1 MLSANHFTAG
11 FQYMSF
17 IEGIA
22 DAVRRVVMDDALRA
36 CEGTN
41 GEVFWVV
48 EDSDPDY
55 NVLLQRYSAKNVFTT
70 LAGAYAAVTT
80 NRNDII
86 YLSGQSTHSVT
97 TGIAWSKSRI
107 HVIGLDGG
115 GRLVQQGS
123 KVQTATA
130 DTTAYVIK
138 NTGVRNTFRNVKF
151 IQASTD
157 ALALHVLEE
166 GGEGNLYD
174 HCSFTFGVVS
184 NLDLTT
190 ASEVI
195 MGGDSDTFTWC
206 QFGQDTLLTSAARSI
221 MTIDQVTASQE
232 CKSNVFADCT
242 WLGSSS
248 DAGLQAISMAAAG
261 DILFTNHFI
270 RPSFIA
276 SLDSAGG
283 IACTKA
289 VSTANGT
296 TKGTILISYPMVHGF
311 DDVGINGTNN
321 DNLYVF
327 SHVPSAANI
336 TSAKP
341 TTA

>member
-1 MLSANHFTAG
+1 MYNQNSGYGQALLNMVASQVPTFGRVFVVLDADDTDEENYQRMQEVMKNDPNGVIRFYTNAETALANLE
-11 FQYMSF
+11 SNNN
-17 IEGIA
+17 
-22 DAVRRVVMDDALRA
+22 DV
-36 CEGTN
+36 
-41 GEVFWVV
+41 
-48 EDSDPDY
+48 
-55 NVLLQRYSAKNVFTT
+55 VLLDANSSHVLSTT
-70 LAGAYAAVTT
+70 GTLSITT
-80 NRNDII
+80 NR
-86 YLSGQSTHSVT
+86 SH
-97 TGIAWSKSRI
+97 W
-107 HVIGLDGG
+107 IGMDGG
-115 GRLVQQGS
+115 ERLVQQGT
-123 KVQTATA
+123 KIQNAAA
-130 DTTAYVIK
+130 DTDAYVFK
-138 NTGVRNTFRNVKF
+138 NTGVRNSFRNLKF
-151 IQASTD
+151 IQNSTN
-157 ALALHVLEE
+157 AAAVNVAQM
-166 GGEGNLYD
+166 GGEGNLYKN
-174 HCSFTFGVVS
+174 CSFTFGVAD

-195 MGGDSDTFTWC
+195 CGEDSGTFIDC
-206 QFGQDTLLTSAARSI
+206 QFGQDTLLTSAARTI
-221 MTIDQVTASQE
+221 FTIDQVTSSQE
-232 CKSNVFADCT
+232 FKSNIFKDCT
-242 WLGSSS
+242 WIGSSS
-248 DAGLQAISMAAAG
+248 DAGLQAISMAASG

-341 TTA
+341 TTS

>member
-1 MLSANHFTAG
+1 MGKFT
-11 FQYMSF
+11 
-17 IEGIA
+17 EEVA
-22 DAVRRVVMDDALRA
+22 DAVRLAIFDDMVRA
-36 CEGTN
+36 NVLTN
-41 GEVFWVV
+41 GEIFWVV
-48 EDSDPDY
+48 EDSDTDFS
-55 NVLLQRYSAKNVFTT
+55 VLTQRYGNKNVFTT
-70 LAGAYAAVTT
+70 LNAAYAAATT
-80 NRNDII
+80 NRNDVIF
-86 YLSGQSTHSVT
+86 LSGNTTHALSSGLEWTKNRV
-97 TGIAWSKSRI
+97 

-115 GRLVQQGS
+115 DRLVQQGS

-151 IQASTD
+151 IHASTD

-336 TSAKP
+336 TSEKP

>member
-1 MLSANHFTAG
+1 MVASQVPAFGNILVVFDPDDTDESN
-11 FQYMSF
+11 FQHLQDV
-17 IEGIA
+17 A
-22 DAVRRVVMDDALRA
+22 R
-36 CEGTN
+36 
-41 GEVFWVV
+41 
-48 EDSDPDY
+48 PDY
-55 NVLLQRYSAKNVFTT
+55 NGLVRFYTSFLAAYNAAESNNNDVILLDGN
-70 LAGAYAAVTT
+70 
-80 NRNDII
+80 
-86 YLSGQSTHSVT
+86 STHELA
-97 TGIAWSKSRI
+97 TGLAWTKNRV
-107 HVIGLDGG
+107 HVFGMDGG
-115 GRLVQQGS
+115 GRLVQQGAKIS
-123 KVQTATA
+123 VSGAV
-130 DTTAYVIK
+130 DTAYVLK
-138 NTGVRNTFRNVKF
+138 NTGVRNSFRNVKF
-151 IQASTD
+151 IQSSTHAN
-157 ALALHVLEE
+157 ALNVAQL
-166 GGEGNLYD
+166 GGEGNLYENV
-174 HCSFTFGVVS
+174 SFTFGVAD

-195 MGGDSDTFTWC
+195 NGEDSGTFRNC
-206 QFGQDTLLTSAARSI
+206 QFGQDTLLTSAARTI

-232 CKSNVFADCT
+232 FKSNIFVDCT

-321 DNLYVF
+321 DNLFVF
-327 SHVPSAANI
+327 SHVPSAQNI